1 MAAPFDL
8 SFELSEQF
16 DDGGSAAGVSGV
28 VSFATDVFDSS
39 TVARFVGWFGRVLA
53 AVVADASVVVGD
65 VVLAD
70 EGQAE
75 LVAGWGVGAEVGVS
89 GSVVG
94 LLAGAVAAIPMVWR
108 WCRGRRC

>member
-1 MAAPFDL
+1 MPLMCLIGPRWRGLWAGL
-8 SFELSEQF
+8 
-16 DDGGSAAGVSGV
+16 GGCSRRWWGI
-28 VSFATDVFDSS
+28 
-39 TVARFVGWFGRVLA
+39 R
-53 AVVADASVVVGD
+53 SVVVGD

-75 LVAGWGVGAEVGVS
+75 LVAGWGVGARVGVS

-94 LLAGAVAAIPMVWR
+94 LLAGAVARYRGGGR